1 MEGVQLPQGWSHFQQ
16 TFNIDIF
23 ILKCKSILKA
33 DLCIFIFKY
42 VLSRFSKLIYIF
54 FKLRSLRYTSFQQN
68 SRRTNK
74 VLLRYKQSINLF
86 FLFLYFSNTSHEP
99 YLKYTYS
106 MLPTV
111 FYERGNCIVV
121 SLQYFCLKK
130 QLTLYPL
137 STLIFKAFG
146 QNSKPYKVNSISE
159 TEWSFAFLLMFT
171 ADGVSF
177 YSTNHA

>member
-1 MEGVQLPQGWSHFQQ
+1 MGPFLWMG
-16 TFNIDIF
+16 FNC
-23 ILKCKSILKA
+23 LKAGATSSRLSILIYLFWNAKVY
-33 DLCIFIFKY
+33 LKQTY
-42 VLSRFSKLIYIF
+42 VYLSSSRFSKLIYII

-111 FYERGNCIVV
+111 FHERGNCIVV

-130 QLTLYPL
+130 
-137 STLIFKAFG
+137 
-146 QNSKPYKVNSISE
+146 
-159 TEWSFAFLLMFT
+159 
-171 ADGVSF
+171 
-177 YSTNHA
+177 